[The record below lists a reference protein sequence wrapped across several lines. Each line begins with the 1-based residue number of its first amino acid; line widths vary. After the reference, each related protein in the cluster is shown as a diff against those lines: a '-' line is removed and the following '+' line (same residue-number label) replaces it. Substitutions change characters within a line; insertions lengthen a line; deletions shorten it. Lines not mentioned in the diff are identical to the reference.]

1 MCTIQE
7 AIGFLRKYK
16 EEKVAKEAAFK
27 EAMAPINAN
36 IAKLESAILNKM
48 AIDGVQSY
56 KTESGTAYRSTR
68 VKISCPDKAAFM
80 DFVKD
85 NNMFELLE
93 VRPLKSAVE
102 EYKTGRGV
110 LPPGVDYNEE
120 ITLNFRK
127 A

>member
-16 EEKVAKEAAFK
+16 EEKAAKEAAFK
-27 EAMAPINAN
+27 EEMAPINAN

-80 DFVKD
+80 DFVK
-85 NNMFELLE
+85 

>member
-7 AIGFLRKYK
+7 AIGFLRKCK
-16 EEKVAKEAAFK
+16 EEKAAKEAAFK
-27 EAMAPINAN
+27 EAMTPINAN

>member
-7 AIGFLRKYK
+7 AIGFLRKCK
-16 EEKVAKEAAFK
+16 EEKAAKEAAFK

-36 IAKLESAILNKM
+36 IAKLESAILN
-48 AIDGVQSY
+48 

-102 EYKTGRGV
+102 EYKAGRGV